1 MVYNSPAAL
10 GLELWADTLGLFLG
24 LRGALTIPIFTN
36 YSDHG
41 LINKTQMYDSPIRIL
56 LVEDEEDHVFLVRR
70 AFDSCSMPVELFT
83 ASNLKESRRQLAE
96 SPPDLLITDL
106 FLNDGKGLELLPA
119 GDGTPPFATIVIT
132 GYGDEVTAVEAM
144 KAGAIDYIVKS
155 PSTFADMP
163 RIAERALQQWRQLVE
178 SSGANERYQY
188 LVEQE
193 REVLFTLDVS
203 GRITFANRA
212 ITTLLGYRPDELIN
226 FHFSRLVHEDHVEQT
241 NADFQRLLTTGSLT
255 SETVLV
261 NKDKQSHIVEYSTT
275 VVETDNKV
283 VGVRGILRDIT
294 QRKQAEEELARYR
307 NSLEEQVAARTK
319 ELARTN
325 DQLRQEI
332 EERNLLE
339 DTLRYRSEFE
349 NLVAALSTHFI
360 NLASDQVGKGIKH
373 ALEVIG
379 EFMGADRSYVFQL
392 SADDDTYEN
401 TYEWSA
407 AAINSGSHQFQ
418 KIPLDDLPWWP
429 SGGLNFEIVHIP
441 CANGTSAE
449 DDTAKQ
455 YLPSETTKSLIAVP
469 LTSRNCLVGFVGFD
483 SVTVEKT
490 WSLEHVALLKIVG
503 ELFANVLER
512 QKTDG
517 ELERE
522 KQFLRE
528 LIDLQERERKL
539 VAYEIHDGLAQKL
552 AGALL
557 RFQAVEPLQKQ
568 TQEQIQETFNAGMDL
583 LIQSV
588 DETRSL
594 ISGLRPPILDESGI
608 IAAIDYLVCEQ
619 QQHCSPEIVFKH
631 HLNYERLA
639 PPLETA
645 LFRIVQEALANACQH
660 SQTDEI
666 LVDLKEE
673 KQQIWLSVEDWGIGF
688 DPNKVPRERYGL
700 RGIRERV
707 HLLGGQA
714 TVHSTINQGTRISVR
729 LPLLQKY
736 TDGSSS

>member
-1 MVYNSPAAL
+1 
-10 GLELWADTLGLFLG
+10 
-24 LRGALTIPIFTN
+24 
-36 YSDHG
+36 
-41 LINKTQMYDSPIRIL
+41 MYDKPIRIL

-70 AFDSCSMPVELFT
+70 AFDSCSMPVQLST
-83 ASNLKESRRQLAE
+83 ASNLKESRQKLAE

-106 FLNDGKGLELLPA
+106 FLNDGKGMELLPV
-119 GDGTPPFATIVIT
+119 GEDSPPFATIVIT
-132 GYGDEVTAVEAM
+132 GYGDEVTAVEAI

-163 RIAERALQQWRQLVE
+163 RIAERAMQQWQQLVE
-178 SSGANERYQY
+178 SSGANKRYQY

-193 REVLFTLDVS
+193 RDVLFTLDVE

-212 ITTLLGYRPDELIN
+212 VTTLLGFRPEEIIN
-226 FHFSRLVHEDHVEQT
+226 LHFTSLVQEDHAEQT
-241 NADFQRLLTTGSLT
+241 RADFQRLLTTGSLT

-261 NKDKQSHIVEYSTT
+261 DKDNQPHVVEYSTT
-275 VVETDNKV
+275 VMETGDKV
-283 VGVRGILRDIT
+283 VGIRGILRDIT
-294 QRKQAEEELARYR
+294 KRKLAEEELARHR
-307 NSLEEQVAARTK
+307 DSLEEQINIRTK

-325 DQLRQEI
+325 NQLRQEI
-332 EERNLLE
+332 EERKLLE

-360 NLASDQVGKGIKH
+360 NLAPDHVDKGIQH

-379 EFMGADRSYVFQL
+379 DFVGADRSYVFQL
-392 SADDDTYEN
+392 SPDDETYEN
-401 TYEWSA
+401 TYEWSVA
-407 AAINSGSHQFQ
+407 EIDSSPNHFQ

-429 SGGLNFEIVHIP
+429 SAEHNFEIVHIP
-441 CANGTSAE
+441 CVN
-449 DDTAKQ
+449 DTDTKHNFSKQ
-455 YLPSETTKSLIAVP
+455 YLPSDATKSLIAVP
-469 LTSRNCLVGFVGFD
+469 LTSRNRLVGFVGFD

-512 QKTDG
+512 QKADQ
-517 ELERE
+517 ELGRE

-528 LIDLQERERKL
+528 LLDLQERERKL

-557 RFQAVEPLQKQ
+557 RFQAVGQISEDN
-568 TQEQIQETFNAGMDL
+568 QERMQETFAAGMDL
-583 LIQSV
+583 LTQSV

-594 ISGLRPPILDESGI
+594 ISGLRPPILDESGV

-619 QQHCSPEIVFKH
+619 KQHCGPEITFKH
-631 HLNYERLA
+631 NLSCERLA

-645 LFRIVQEALANACQH
+645 LFRIVQETLTNACRH
-660 SQTDEI
+660 SQTDDI
-666 LVDLKEE
+666 HVDLNEE
-673 KQQIWLSVEDWGIGF
+673 NQQIRLSVEDWGIGF
-688 DPNKVPRERYGL
+688 DPQKVPHERYGL

-707 HLLGGQA
+707 RLLGGQA
-714 TVHSTINQGTRISVR
+714 TVHSTINKGTRISVK
-729 LPLLQKY
+729 LPLLQNVH
-736 TDGSSS
+736 